1 MRSPET
7 GFTAIFMEV
16 LVMFVKQISVFLENK
31 SGRLAEVTRTLKEH
45 QIDIRAL
52 YIADTTE
59 YGILRMIVDQPEK
72 AQDVLTKTGFTG
84 SSTRVIALA
93 IADRPGTL
101 DEALE
106 TLSSGSIS
114 VDYLYAFV
122 GRSSDDAIVII
133 RVENPELAL
142 ERLNQ
147 TGIRVLDCREVYGT

>member
-1 MRSPET
+1 M
-7 GFTAIFMEV
+7 
-16 LVMFVKQISVFLENK
+16 LVKQISVFLENK

-59 YGILRMIVDQPEK
+59 YGILRMIVDQPEM
-72 AQDVLTKTGFTG
+72 AQEVLSKSGFTV
-84 SSTRVIALA
+84 SSTHVIAIA

-101 DEALE
+101 DDALE

-133 RVENPELAL
+133 RVENPDLAL
-142 ERLNQ
+142 EKLKE
-147 TGIRVLDCREVYGT
+147 TGIRVLNCQEVYGT

>member
-1 MRSPET
+1 M
-7 GFTAIFMEV
+7 
-16 LVMFVKQISVFLENK
+16 LVKQISVFLENK
-31 SGRLAEVTRTLKEH
+31 SGRLAEVTRTLKDH

-59 YGILRMIVDQPEK
+59 YGILRMIVDQPDK
-72 AQDVLTKTGFTG
+72 AQAVLSGAGFTV
-84 SSTRVIALA
+84 SATSVIAIA

-101 DEALE
+101 DDALE

-133 RVENPELAL
+133 RVENPQLAL
-142 ERLNQ
+142 EKLEE
-147 TGIRVLDCREVYGT
+147 TGIRVLDSKEVYGT